1 MLSVKLVNQEQR
13 LSICIM
19 RIAFFSPSADRKNGW
34 GEVAYE
40 LCSSYQ
46 KNFGGELVV
55 DLYLPKSELDK
66 PYIQSLP
73 FLDSVHAILPP
84 FAYSFRNPKRFWQY
98 LLPNKLNF
106 KPDFIHALDF
116 PYAVSAWR
124 AAKKFNIPF
133 LVTLCGT
140 FYKPRY
146 FFPDKFLFKGVYRD
160 AAHVSAI
167 SKFTLD
173 GSKKIFDI
181 ESTKTSI
188 IHAGVNYNRFSN
200 LVDAKSIRSLYGSPE
215 YLIIGIGALKAR
227 KGFDIV
233 IRAMAQVRDAY
244 PGAVYVIVGQGSD
257 EKSLRKLVH
266 DLNLEKNIYFATDVS
281 DKDLPAYVQAA
292 DIYCHT
298 PRMAGGAFE
307 GFGIVYLQAGA
318 AGKPV
323 VGSRSGGVPDAVL
336 HGETGLLVPENDVK
350 STAEALVKILGDKTL
365 RESLGNAGKKYAAKH
380 DWPKIAEAYREL
392 FVSCLDIFKKY

>member
-1 MLSVKLVNQEQR
+1 
-13 LSICIM
+13 M

-34 GEVAYE
+34 GEVTYE

-46 KNFGGELVV
+46 KEFGNELSV
-55 DLYLPKSELDK
+55 DLYLPESELGK
-66 PYIQSLP
+66 LYIQSLP
-73 FLDSVHAILPP
+73 FRDSVHAILPP
-84 FAYSFRNPKRFWQY
+84 FAYSFRNPKRLWQY
-98 LLPNKLNF
+98 LSINKLNL

-124 AAKKFNIPF
+124 AAKKFNVPF

-146 FFPDKFLFKGVYRD
+146 FFPDKFLFKEVYRN
-160 AAHVSAI
+160 ASHVSAI

-173 GSKKIFDI
+173 GPRKLFDI
-181 ESTKTSI
+181 DLTKTSI

-233 IRAMAQVRDAY
+233 IRAMAQVRDVY

-281 DKDLPAYVQAA
+281 DEDLPAYVHAA

-298 PRMAGGAFE
+298 PRMVDGAFE

-323 VGSRSGGVPDAVL
+323 VGSQSGGVPDAIVN
-336 HGETGLLVPENDVK
+336 GKTGLLVPENNVK
-350 STAEALVKILGDKTL
+350 STAEALIKILGDKSL
-365 RESLGNAGKKYAAKH
+365 RESFGRAGKEYAAEH
-380 DWPKIAEAYREL
+380 DWPKIAATYREL
-392 FVSCLDIFKKY
+392 FISCTGAFKK